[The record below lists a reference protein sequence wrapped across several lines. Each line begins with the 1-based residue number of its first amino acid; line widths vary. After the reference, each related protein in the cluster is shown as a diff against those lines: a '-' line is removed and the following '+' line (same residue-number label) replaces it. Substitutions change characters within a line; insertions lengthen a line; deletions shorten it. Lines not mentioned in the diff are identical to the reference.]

1 MGCCRGSGSE
11 GAMAAASESARAVA
25 AGLTMDSDASGRLM
39 EAHALLWEGQWARW
53 HLLLQ

>member
-1 MGCCRGSGSE
+1 
-11 GAMAAASESARAVA
+11 MAAASESARAVA